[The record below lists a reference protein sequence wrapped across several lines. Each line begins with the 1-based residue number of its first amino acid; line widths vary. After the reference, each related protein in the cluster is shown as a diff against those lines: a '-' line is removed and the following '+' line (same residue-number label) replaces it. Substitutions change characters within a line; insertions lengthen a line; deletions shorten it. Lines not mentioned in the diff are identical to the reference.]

1 MKKRG
6 MIVSNS
12 GFEPRDD
19 SRKTT
24 PVRTEHRGHP
34 KTKAVTIIVI
44 LLILVAAAAITIS
57 QSRGGPLPTWDEL
70 AHMAGFTET
79 TEVAHAHDLCV
90 HFIDV
95 GQGDGM
101 LIQSP
106 TGETL
111 VIDAGERGNEQTMIS
126 YIEKYGDD
134 TIEYV
139 VATHP
144 HTDHIGS
151 MDDVLDAFQIEN
163 VIMPRLSKENTPT
176 TSTYKTFLTAVKRS
190 GAKVIAAKQGYTFSL
205 GSGVCTIL
213 SPSVQSDDLN
223 NMSVVLR
230 LDWGDTSFLF
240 TGDAETPVEKQL
252 LSGAYASY
260 LDVDVLKLGHH
271 GSSTSS
277 SKKFLN
283 AVTPR
288 YSIISCGVNNDYGHP
303 HKETMEKLSNLDTTV
318 LRTDVMGNIR
328 IYSDGHTLTPECDYK
343 GE

>member
-1 MKKRG
+1 MKRG
-6 MIVSNS
+6 TILSNS
-12 GFEPRDD
+12 DFEPR
-19 SRKTT
+19 KYAQENT
-24 PVRTEHRGHP
+24 PVKAEHRSRP

-44 LLILVAAAAITIS
+44 VLILVAAAAITVS

-70 AHMAGFTET
+70 AQIAGFTET
-79 TEVAHAHDLCV
+79 TEIAHAHDLCV

-106 TGETL
+106 TGETM

-163 VIMPRLSKENTPT
+163 VIMPRLTKENTPT
-176 TSTYKTFLTAVKRS
+176 TSTYKNFLTAVKRS
-190 GAKVIAAKQGYTFSL
+190 GAKVIAAKPGYTFSL
-205 GSGVCTIL
+205 GKGVCTIL
-213 SPSVQSDDLN
+213 SPSAQSDNLN

-252 LSGAYASY
+252 LNGAYASY

-277 SKKFLN
+277 SKKFLD
-283 AVTPR
+283 AVMPQ
-288 YSIISCGVNNDYGHP
+288 YSIISCGAENDYGRWKNSP
-303 HKETMEKLSNLDTTV
+303 CSTQRCCAPT
-318 LRTDVMGNIR
+318 
-328 IYSDGHTLTPECDYK
+328 
-343 GE
+343 